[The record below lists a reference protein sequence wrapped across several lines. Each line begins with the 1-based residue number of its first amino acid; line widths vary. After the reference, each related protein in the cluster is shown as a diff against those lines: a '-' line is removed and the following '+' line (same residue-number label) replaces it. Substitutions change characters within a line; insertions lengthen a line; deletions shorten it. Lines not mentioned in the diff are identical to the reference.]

1 MGGRGAVVVARPAAA
16 AAAADLTMYIA
27 RETSK
32 VSLALDSIPEAALLV
47 PLVGAW
53 FSFDGAVWGDLCR
66 YGGR

>member
-1 MGGRGAVVVARPAAA
+1 MVVVAR

-32 VSLALDSIPEAALLV
+32 VVFALDSIPEAALLV

-53 FSFDGAVWGDLCR
+53 FSLIELAVGIYGGLFLGCVCR